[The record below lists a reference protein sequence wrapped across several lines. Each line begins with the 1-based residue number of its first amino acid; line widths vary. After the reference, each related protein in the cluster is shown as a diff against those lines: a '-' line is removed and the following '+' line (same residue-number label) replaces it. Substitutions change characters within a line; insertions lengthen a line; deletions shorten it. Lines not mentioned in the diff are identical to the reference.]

1 MRTAE
6 ELLLL
11 GAIAVATTASNMSG
25 GLPFL
30 MVGLCGL
37 GFCYALFQLMY
48 LAAMAAWLMACVLVN
63 AVSLFASTCA
73 QLFNIA
79 FDVVSDTILIV
90 DSVFQAMANA
100 LAAVFTPKGQKT
112 IPSAPPMATY
122 YEDEAGLVYA
132 TTAVFP
138 SAPPQEQTQLFFGNL
153 KATPVSGG
161 YDPRLFAYASAVEP
175 SAPEDPGNRYV
186 NRYY

>member
-30 MVGLCGL
+30 MVGFCGL

-73 QLFNIA
+73 QLFNVA

-90 DSVFQAMANA
+90 DSVFQAMAYA
-100 LAAVFTPKGQKT
+100 FAAVFTPKGQKT
-112 IPSAPPMATY
+112 IPSAPPMATS
-122 YEDEAGLVYA
+122 YEDEAGLAYA
-132 TTAVFP
+132 TTAVIP
-138 SAPPQEQTQLFFGNL
+138 SAPPQLV
-153 KATPVSGG
+153 KATPVSGDYAPG
-161 YDPRLFAYASAVEP
+161 LFAYASVVEP